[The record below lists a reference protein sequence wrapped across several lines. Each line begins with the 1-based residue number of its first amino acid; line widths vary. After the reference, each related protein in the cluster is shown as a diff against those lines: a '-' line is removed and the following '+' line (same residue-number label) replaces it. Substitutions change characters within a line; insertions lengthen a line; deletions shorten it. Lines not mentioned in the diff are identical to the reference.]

1 MNSSNRGE
9 KVYWYQFIIRLSK
22 IGSTGKLDIDM
33 KNTHQKEPAIPNAKI
48 LVVDDEPF
56 NVDYL
61 QQELEELDYEIIT
74 ASNGVEA
81 LEKVQAESPDLVLL
95 DIMMPIMDGF
105 STLERMKTDPD
116 PAIRDIPVI
125 IISAM
130 ADLKSVVRGIE
141 KGAEDYLPKP
151 FEPVLLRA
159 RISTCLE
166 RKRLRDEH
174 RGFIRTFADK
184 EVADHLMREG
194 FSLGGK
200 HTVITSMFCDIRN
213 FTTITE
219 ANDPADVIELINRYY
234 EIVIETVQDHGGNVN
249 QMQGDG
255 LMSFFGAPVF
265 YPDHAQRAVNSALDI
280 YKKLDAYNS
289 MQTVKN
295 GQNIE
300 IGVGIAT
307 GRVVAGYA
315 GVKSRATY
323 LCVGDIVNLSAR
335 LESHTKVV
343 KKRLIIDEATCK
355 ELDLSLQVEPLG
367 EELFKGKTI
376 PVKIY
381 SVNCS

>member
-1 MNSSNRGE
+1 MN
-9 KVYWYQFIIRLSK
+9 
-22 IGSTGKLDIDM
+22 T
-33 KNTHQKEPAIPNAKI
+33 THQTKPAIAGNKI

-61 QQELEELDYEIIT
+61 QQELEEMDYEIIT
-74 ASNGVEA
+74 ARNGLEA
-81 LEKVQAESPDLVLL
+81 LEKVRAESPDLVLL

-105 STLERMKTDPD
+105 TVLDRMKTDSD
-116 PAIRDIPVI
+116 PVIRDIPVI

-130 ADLKSVVRGIE
+130 IDLKSVVRGIE

-159 RISTCLE
+159 RISSCLE
-166 RKRLRDEH
+166 RKHLRDEH
-174 RGFIRTFADK
+174 RGLIRTFADK
-184 EVADHLMREG
+184 DVADHLMREG

-219 ANDPADVIELINRYY
+219 ANDPVDVIELINRYY
-234 EIVIETVQDHGGNVN
+234 EIVIETVQTHGGNVN

-265 YPDHAQRAVNSALDI
+265 YPDHAQRAVNSALEI
-280 YKKLDAYNS
+280 YQKLDVYNNAQS
-289 MQTVKN
+289 MKG
-295 GQNIE
+295 GQKIE
-300 IGVGIAT
+300 IGIGIAT

-335 LESHTKVV
+335 LESHTKSA
-343 KKRLIIDEATCK
+343 KKRILIDGATY
-355 ELDLSLQVEPLG
+355 ESLNQSIKVEPLG
-367 EELFKGKTI
+367 EELFKGKTL
-376 PVKIY
+376 PVSIF
-381 SVNCS
+381 SVDG

>member
-1 MNSSNRGE
+1 
-9 KVYWYQFIIRLSK
+9 
-22 IGSTGKLDIDM
+22 M
-33 KNTHQKEPAIPNAKI
+33 KNTHQKELAIPNAKI

-295 GQNIE
+295 GQKID

>member
-33 KNTHQKEPAIPNAKI
+33 KNTHQKELAIPNAKI

-295 GQNIE
+295 GQKIE
-300 IGVGIAT
+300 VGVGIAT